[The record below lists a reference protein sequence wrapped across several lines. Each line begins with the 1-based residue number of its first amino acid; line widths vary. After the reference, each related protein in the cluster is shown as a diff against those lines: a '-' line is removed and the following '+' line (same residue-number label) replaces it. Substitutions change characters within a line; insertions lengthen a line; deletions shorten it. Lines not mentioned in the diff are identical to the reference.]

1 VNFRSENSQM
11 SGGLLIF
18 AVVSGCQ
25 LDKDNIIAIGWY
37 AIKATT
43 GDTVEQGCVSLEPI
57 PGRRPFEEP
66 WYR

>member
-1 VNFRSENSQM
+1 MNFRSENSQM